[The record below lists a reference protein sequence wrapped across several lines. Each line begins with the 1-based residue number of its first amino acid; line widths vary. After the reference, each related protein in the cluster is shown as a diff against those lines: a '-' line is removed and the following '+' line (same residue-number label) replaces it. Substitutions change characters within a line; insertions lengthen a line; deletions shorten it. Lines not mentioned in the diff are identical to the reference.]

1 MSYNHLIG
9 VGGSGCR
16 CIESVIHFAA
26 AGLGP
31 KNLTLAFVDA
41 DRGNGNLQRATD
53 LAGLYAKLWKSFRQP
68 GSGHRLSDD
77 LPWLRTEIRH
87 ETQDFWSPVPDG
99 GDHTLSGIFNYA
111 ATMPEPEKALF
122 DSLFSGRAGSNE
134 KNMRL
139 NEGYRGRPHIGAAVT
154 GARASSRSGFWANMA
169 DVLRKPNEG
178 EPVRIFL
185 IGSIFGGTGAS
196 GFPVMARKIKSLA
209 EKAQIRGGV
218 TVGGALLLPYFRYQ
232 RPDPERHRD
241 AIASDVFLPQA
252 QAALRYYEQMMKTS
266 PVFDNLYVVGWP
278 SLIETKSSEPG
289 GRAQANP
296 PMAPEMMV
304 ANAAMRFF
312 RQEEIQSGKLYVPGW
327 TPQSKFDWSYL
338 APPVPDGSLTPK
350 RAFAQLLRFAFALH
364 RVYAPYLDEKLV
376 GEVEDHPWFLRLIT
390 DANVDIYDDSVR
402 KVVKDAANF
411 CEMVMRW
418 CASINF
424 VSKTEAMDVNLFAAQ
439 ALASNELWRDG
450 LVDLHAQLEP
460 AHEDFFPNMIADSVG
475 SELWELYDEMTYEPV
490 AEGDGLGAFI
500 GTLYR
505 QCAVFS

>member
-1 MSYNHLIG
+1 MSHNHLVG

-31 KNLTLAFVDA
+31 SSLTLAYVDA

-53 LAGLYAKLWKSFRQP
+53 LAGLYTRLWKSFRQA
-68 GSGHRLSDD
+68 GASHRLSED

-87 ETQDFWSPVPDG
+87 GPEHFWSPVPDG
-99 GDHTLSGIFNYA
+99 GDHTLSGLFNYA
-111 ATMPEPEKALF
+111 ATMPNPERALF
-122 DSLFSGRAGSNE
+122 DSLFSSRSGSNE
-134 KNMRL
+134 KTMRL

-154 GARASSRSGFWANMA
+154 GARASSRHAFWADMA
-169 DVLRKPNEG
+169 NVIRKAKEG
-178 EPVRIFL
+178 EKVRIFL

-196 GFPVMARKIKSLA
+196 GFPVIARKVRYLL
-209 EKAQIRGGV
+209 EKHQVNAGV
-218 TVGGALLLPYFRYQ
+218 TVGGALLLPYFRYP

-252 QAALRYYEQMMKTS
+252 QAALRYYQQMMKAA
-266 PVFDNLYVVGWP
+266 PLFDNLYVVGWP

-296 PMAPEMMV
+296 PMAPEMVV

-312 RQEEIQSGKLYVPGW
+312 RQEEIQPGKLYVPGW
-327 TPQSKFDWSYL
+327 SPQAKFDWSYL
-338 APPVPDGSLTPK
+338 PTAVADGLPTPK
-350 RAFAQLLRFAFALH
+350 RAFAQLLRFAFALN
-364 RVYAPYLDEKLV
+364 RVYGPYLGDDLV
-376 GEVEDHPWFLRLIT
+376 AEVEDHPWFLRLIAE
-390 DANVDIYDDSVR
+390 ANVDVRDDSVR
-402 KVVKDAANF
+402 KVVKDAADF

-424 VSKTEAMDVNLFAAQ
+424 VSKTDAMDVNLFTAQ
-439 ALASNELWRDG
+439 ALASNDTWRDG
-450 LVDLHAQLEP
+450 LAELHTRLE
-460 AHEDFFPNMIADSVG
+460 ATHEDFFPNLVPDGEG
-475 SELWELYDEMTYEPV
+475 SELWELYDDLTYKPV
-490 AEGDGLGAFI
+490 ADGDGLGAFV

-505 QCAVFS
+505 QCAVNT